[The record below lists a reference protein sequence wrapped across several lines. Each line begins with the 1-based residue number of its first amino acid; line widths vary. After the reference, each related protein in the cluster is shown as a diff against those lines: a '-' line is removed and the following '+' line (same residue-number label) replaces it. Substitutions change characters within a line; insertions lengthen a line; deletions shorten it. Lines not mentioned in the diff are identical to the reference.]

1 MENDKN
7 YFLVGLFVIG
17 MILVG
22 IGFTLWLT
30 STSKEDYNC
39 YVIRF
44 AESVSGLNK
53 ESTVKFRGVNVGS
66 VEKISIDPKDSKL
79 VQVNIRVLSSTPIK
93 TDTIATLK
101 LYGITGEI
109 YVELSGGGINSPML
123 ETKEGQLAEIKAKSS
138 DINAVVSG
146 LPKLLEKANH
156 IADQLGKIFSEENI
170 RSINSI
176 AKKLS
181 DHYGDKEYLKKH
193 PIHQP

>member
-1 MENDKN
+1 LSN
-7 YFLVGLFVIG
+7 
-17 MILVG
+17 
-22 IGFTLWLT
+22 TL
-30 STSKEDYNC
+30 
-39 YVIRF
+39 
-44 AESVSGLNK
+44 
-53 ESTVKFRGVNVGS
+53 
-66 VEKISIDPKDSKL
+66 
-79 VQVNIRVLSSTPIK
+79 
-93 TDTIATLK
+93 
-101 LYGITGEI
+101 EI

-123 ETKEGQLAEIKAKSS
+123 ETKEDQLSEIKAKSS